1 MSNVSNVSD
10 YPHTVM
16 SIDIGVIHLG
26 LSVAEISEDFS
37 TKNIIWVDLV
47 DITHFR
53 HRHGEVISEECTLY
67 HTRNFADW
75 VEHFVQDNR
84 VFFDAADLIL
94 IEKQPP
100 MGFVV
105 VEQLLFTKFRH
116 KTQLLSP
123 RQIHCYFNFAH
134 LDYDKRKEYAVK
146 IADRE
151 LPEHLMEQTHFY
163 TRRHDIADSVCML
176 LYWMRKKEAE
186 WRRKKRMETL
196 TRDTAGMTVMEKLE
210 LFKYL

>member
-1 MSNVSNVSD
+1 M
-10 YPHTVM
+10 T
-16 SIDIGVIHLG
+16 IDIGVIHLG
-26 LSVAEISEDFS
+26 LCVAEISEDFS
-37 TKNIIWVDLV
+37 TKNIVWVDLI

-53 HRHGEVISEECTLY
+53 HRSDDKCTLH

-75 VEHFVQDNR
+75 VEHFVQDHR
-84 VFFDAADLIL
+84 AFFDASDLIL

-105 VEQLLFTKFRH
+105 VEQLLFSKFRE

-134 LDYDKRKEYAVK
+134 LDYDKRKEFAEK

-151 LPEHLMEQTHFY
+151 LPEHLLEQTHFY
-163 TRRHDIADSVCML
+163 SRRHDIADSVCML
-176 LYWMRKKEAE
+176 IYWMRKKETE
-186 WRRKKRMETL
+186 WRRKKRMEAL
-196 TRDTAGMTVMEKLE
+196 TRDTSGLTVMEKLE